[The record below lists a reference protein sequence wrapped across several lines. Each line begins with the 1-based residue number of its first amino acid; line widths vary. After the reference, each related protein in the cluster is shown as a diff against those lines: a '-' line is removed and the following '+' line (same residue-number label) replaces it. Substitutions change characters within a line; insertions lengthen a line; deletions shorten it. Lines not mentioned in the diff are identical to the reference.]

1 MNNIATEISNTA
13 KKSYNAAMEI
23 LRGWVAIIVL
33 IGHILLFR
41 QVFLPDAAPGFYFHP
56 GHYSVLVFFMLSGYV
71 IGLAYPKDAENTM
84 QSYPKWIKKYL
95 WRRFLRIYPIYFVA
109 LLLAYSVLGELRL
122 PSSFL
127 IHLCFGQEAFSPT
140 ISSNSPLWSLHY
152 EMLYYILFVFIYYF
166 RKKISLL
173 FLIFVSII
181 LSFGRTCIVG
191 EHWLQIAFGYA
202 TGYAFWL
209 TGLWVAWYLPQ
220 RQTAQAY
227 GKIIAACLLA
237 FTFSVW
243 NILFVGENILETQQ
257 LIFAP
262 TGASI
267 GYPDIL
273 YLPSVFLLVL
283 IPANASFRYFSHL
296 LTLVFILSAAHIF
309 YSFFYFQYLF
319 ARESHLLGLLCFF
332 LAIIFWHLP
341 NSQWL
346 SFLYKKLILLG
357 GISYGVYALHFP
369 IMHIVGKYIHFSSS
383 NKYAL
388 TVMCVF
394 VITFLLAYI
403 LEKQLQPRLKKWI
416 G

>member
-1 MNNIATEISNTA
+1 MSNTVNEIVNTSQ
-13 KKSYNAAMEI
+13 KPYNSAMEV

-71 IGLAYPKDAENTM
+71 IGLAYPKDAEN
-84 QSYPKWIKKYL
+84 QAENYAKWTKKYL
-95 WRRFLRIYPIYFVA
+95 WRRFLRIYPVYFVA

-122 PSSFL
+122 SSSFL
-127 IHLCFGQEAFSPT
+127 IHLCFGQEAFTPT
-140 ISSNSPLWSLHY
+140 IVSNSPLWSLHY
-152 EMLYYILFVFIYYF
+152 EILYYIAFVGLYCF
-166 RKKISLL
+166 RRKIPLKLIIFLL
-173 FLIFVSII
+173 II
-181 LSFGRTCIVG
+181 VSFGRAFVVG
-191 EHWLQIAFGYA
+191 GHWAQIGFGYA
-202 TGYAFWL
+202 TGYVFWL
-209 TGLWVAWYLPQ
+209 TGLWIAWYLPQ

-237 FTFSVW
+237 FTFPVW
-243 NILFVGENILETQQ
+243 NILVIGENILATKQ
-257 LIFAP
+257 LILAA
-262 TGASI
+262 TGASV

-283 IPANASFRYFSHL
+283 IPANAAYRYFSPL
-296 LTLVFILSAAHIF
+296 LIGVFVLSAAHIF
-309 YSFFYFQYLF
+309 YSLFYFQYLF

-341 NSQWL
+341 NSPWL

-357 GISYGVYALHFP
+357 GVSYGVYALHFP
-369 IMHIVGKYIHFSSS
+369 IMHIVGKYVHFSSS
-383 NKYAL
+383 NRYAL
-388 TVMCVF
+388 TVLCLV

-403 LEKQLQPRLKKWI
+403 LEKQIQPRLKKWSS
-416 G
+416 